1 MIGASIEVNTVQFEA
16 AMQRLQKGV
25 RSGFIDPTYGLLP
38 TQARLLAER
47 CQTFTPPIRQKGRG
61 VFDKSFTPWAIGKAA
76 VARDLTVIY
85 KPLSETTFKSPRLK
99 TIVETD
105 NRTAYNKASLN
116 FRSNN
121 KNLKNTVAMGF
132 NKAWHSR
139 NRMSRGRGRRGK
151 NANLGYVTL
160 GAEAV
165 KAREYIAEKKKMVGW
180 ARAGWNQGIIGF
192 GGKVEAGW
200 VSRHGLGQGSFVNGT
215 SSPDPFVQVTNSTS
229 WAKYSGGEGN
239 RILRNAIVARSRDM
253 EAYFYRM
260 MRLAA
265 TKAQAA

>member
-16 AMQRLQKGV
+16 AMQRLKQGV
-25 RSGFIDPTYGLLP
+25 RSGFIDPSYGLLP

-47 CQTFTPPIRQKGRG
+47 CQTFTPPRNVGQ
-61 VFDKSFTPWAIGKAA
+61 GKAA

-85 KPLSETTFKSPRLK
+85 KPLSHTTFTSPSLRK
-99 TIVETD
+99 IVRTD
-105 NRTAYNKASLN
+105 NRPAWDKVALN
-116 FRSNN
+116 FRGAH
-121 KNLKNTVAMGF
+121 NLQNTKAIGF
-132 NKAWHSR
+132 STAWHKQ

-151 NANLGYVTL
+151 NGNLGVVTL
-160 GAEAV
+160 GPEGRQSRRYMAD
-165 KAREYIAEKKKMVGW
+165 KKKMVGW

-192 GGKVEAGW
+192 GGTVKTPW
-200 VSRHGLGQGSFVNGT
+200 VSKHGLGQGSFVNGT

-265 TKAQAA
+265 AKAQAA